1 MNKRLQ
7 PLLGRV
13 FETREKES
21 LYTYNIGICV
31 NVDPQ
36 KKFGE
41 NVGVVQIVDKDP
53 RHWVIGYYNNSQL
66 IEGIDWL
73 ILEYLDGQ
81 KYGTHCGKEHRKA
94 RIMIKCDRNVKS
106 GVVLLLLAG
115 EKQVVLLLLA
125 VEKQVVLLLLADEKQ
140 VVLLLLAGE
149 NPMVLLLMVVEKQ
162 VVILLLAVEKQVVLL
177 LMAVEKQVVLLLL
190 AGEKQVVLL
199 LMAVEKQVVIL
210 LLADEIQVL
219 LLLSDEKQV
228 VLLLLAGGTADAIVI
243 GWLKKPFGTIVTGGS
258 KTGADWVILEYLDGQ
273 KYGTHCGKEPR
284 KARIMITCDSS
295 VKSGEETVKI
305 FEEETDKS
313 QDCYYLFEI
322 SSPDICI
329 KVPPITIS
337 LSVGSILVIILSVG
351 SILVII
357 FIVVVCLYILLG
369 FLYNRLVL
377 GAKGKEQIP
386 NYSFW
391 QDFGNLQ
398 ADGCNYICRTGI
410 RSESKPYKGL
420 GDDQLQEEDDRDD
433 HLLPM

>member
-1 MNKRLQ
+1 MKYLQPQTPFFIFLFTFISTLVNGQKSAPLCTFINHKTSQSEMHKRLQ
-7 PLLGRV
+7 PLLGKV
-13 FETREKES
+13 FEATDS
-21 LYTYNIGICV
+21 NNLYTYNIGICV
-31 NVDPQ
+31 NADPE

-41 NVGVVQIVDKDP
+41 NVGVVQNEIESKDKSP
-53 RHWVIGYYNNSQL
+53 LKHWIIGCYNNSQL
-66 IEGIDWL
+66 IEG
-73 ILEYLDGQ
+73 
-81 KYGTHCGKEHRKA
+81 T
-94 RIMIKCDRNVKS
+94 
-106 GVVLLLLAG
+106 
-115 EKQVVLLLLA
+115 
-125 VEKQVVLLLLADEKQ
+125 
-140 VVLLLLAGE
+140 
-149 NPMVLLLMVVEKQ
+149 
-162 VVILLLAVEKQVVLL
+162 
-177 LMAVEKQVVLLLL
+177 
-190 AGEKQVVLL
+190 
-199 LMAVEKQVVIL
+199 
-210 LLADEIQVL
+210 
-219 LLLSDEKQV
+219 
-228 VLLLLAGGTADAIVI
+228 
-243 GWLKKPFGTIVTGGS
+243 
-258 KTGADWVILEYLDGQ
+258 DWVILEYLDGQ

-337 LSVGSILVIILSVG
+337 LSVGSV
-351 SILVII
+351 LVII

-398 ADGCNYICRTGI
+398 ADGCNFICRTGI